1 MTGTELFI
9 HPSILFI
16 AGAFLIPFLWGNVR
30 KVFLLL
36 IPALALIIVAST
48 AQGTYGSFEFLGR
61 EIIFGKVDGL
71 SLVFSYVFTIVA
83 FIGMVYS
90 LHVEDVSQHS
100 AAFFYIGSSLGVVFA
115 GDFAVIF
122 IFWEIMAFASAYLIF
137 AQRDAASV
145 KAAFRYILMHIFGG
159 VCLLG

>member
-1 MTGTELFI
+1 MHGFIRKRITMTGTELFI

-61 EIIFGKVDGL
+61 EIIFGNVKKRNG
-71 SLVFSYVFTIVA
+71 SLF
-83 FIGMVYS
+83 
-90 LHVEDVSQHS
+90 
-100 AAFFYIGSSLGVVFA
+100 
-115 GDFAVIF
+115 
-122 IFWEIMAFASAYLIF
+122 
-137 AQRDAASV
+137 
-145 KAAFRYILMHIFGG
+145 
-159 VCLLG
+159 